1 MFYRSLFYCKV
12 LFVGSERMVLYMEKL
27 LSEERV
33 EEILRLG
40 VCNCLPW
47 TIINACYD
55 YVSSHNL
62 INDAE
67 NQLNDYIQSRLNEG
81 LEVPHI
87 ENVQLEYLVSQFAS
101 RKDCNVAD
109 NDLWREI
116 IGDALK

>member
-1 MFYRSLFYCKV
+1 
-12 LFVGSERMVLYMEKL
+12 MEKL

-55 YVSSHNL
+55 YVSSQNL

-81 LEVPHI
+81 LEAPLI
-87 ENVQLEYLVSQFAS
+87 ENVQLDTSPRNSHPERIAMLRITIYGGKS
-101 RKDCNVAD
+101 
-109 NDLWREI
+109 
-116 IGDALK
+116 